1 MQEALNIEILQPL
14 NRSEHLNDALLQIK
28 IKKAVREAF
37 MINLLYLLADS
48 GKIAL
53 FLWVYLGSEEIC
65 NGPLYM
71 WIWLMFIH
79 DVTYFLTLLKLLW
92 NILRVD
98 AKRFS
103 FENNPNP
110 RVNESGEESYQ
121 NIDIALHSHARQM
134 VDNSEHNGFH
144 VNQIL
149 EKNDRFLSVFMEIC
163 RLFYFVLFV
172 YGNVVFFSD
181 SLCKQ
186 GYTQKKY
193 T

>member
-1 MQEALNIEILQPL
+1 MQEALNIEMQQPL
-14 NRSEHLNDALLQIK
+14 NASEHLNEPALQMTIR
-28 IKKAVREAF
+28 KAVREAY
-37 MINLLYLLADS
+37 MINSLYLLADV
-48 GKIAL
+48 GKIVL
-53 FLWVYLGSEEIC
+53 FLWVYLSSEEIC

-79 DVTYFLTLLKLLW
+79 DATYFLTLLKLLW
-92 NILRVD
+92 NIFKID

-103 FENNPNP
+103 FENHSNP

-121 NIDIALHSHARQM
+121 NIDIALHSHARQLI
-134 VDNSEHNGFH
+134 DNSDHNGFQI
-144 VNQIL
+144 NQIL

-181 SLCKQ
+181 SICKQ
-186 GYTQKKY
+186 GKKK
-193 T
+193 